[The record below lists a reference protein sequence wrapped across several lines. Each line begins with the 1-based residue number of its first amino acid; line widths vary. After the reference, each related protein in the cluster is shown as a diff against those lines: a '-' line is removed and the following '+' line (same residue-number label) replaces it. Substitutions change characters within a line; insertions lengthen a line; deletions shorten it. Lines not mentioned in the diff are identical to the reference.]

1 MQNLNISKTFT
12 EEWFLLSAVDG
23 LNMLPDVI
31 ASRLETFFNFAVL
44 SPHPELAIASPL
56 TNIDFP

>member
-1 MQNLNISKTFT
+1 M
-12 EEWFLLSAVDG
+12 LSVVDG

-31 ASRLETFFNFAVL
+31 ASRLETFFNFVVL

-56 TNIDFP
+56 INIDFSQNIRR

>member
-1 MQNLNISKTFT
+1 MS
-12 EEWFLLSAVDG
+12 SAVDG

-31 ASRLETFFNFAVL
+31 ASRLETFFKFVVL
-44 SPHPELAIASPL
+44 KSRHLELAIASPL